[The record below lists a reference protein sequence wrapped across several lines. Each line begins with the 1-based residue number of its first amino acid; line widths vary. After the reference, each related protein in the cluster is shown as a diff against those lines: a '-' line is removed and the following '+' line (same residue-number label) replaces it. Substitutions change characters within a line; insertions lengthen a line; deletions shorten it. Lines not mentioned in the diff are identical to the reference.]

1 MKRLS
6 WILTAGVASAALLSA
21 CAEPEIILVGDRED
35 LIPSEEVIE
44 NKDLAISLPAQS
56 NNAQWTGRIG
66 TPSTRTANA
75 ALSQRPVLAW
85 STSIG
90 AGESRKTRITAD
102 PVVAEG
108 RIFTVD
114 AEATVTATSSGGQ
127 LLWSRDMTPPND
139 KAGQASTGGL
149 AYGKGKLFVTT
160 GFGSIRALDPATG
173 ADLWEQKFQSV
184 GSGTPTVY
192 GDLVYV
198 VSGDATAWAL
208 EVETGKIAWQMLSI
222 PNVQNVQSPAAPAIT
237 DRLAIFP
244 YGSGEIQAA
253 FRRGGVSRWTAGL
266 SDTRPGRA
274 VNTVGDISGDPVVV
288 GDTIYVANHSGRMA
302 AFDAETGQ
310 RKWTAGQGALS
321 PVFPA
326 GGSLFLVSE
335 TNELLRLDARDG
347 TRIWGYTLPQFVK
360 DKPKKQSAVHAHYG
374 PILAGGQ
381 LVVPS
386 SDEVVRFYNPRNGLL
401 THTVELP
408 HGAATNPVVAGGVL
422 YVVNRKGELYAFR

>member
-1 MKRLS
+1 MKRTS
-6 WILTAGVASAALLSA
+6 WILAAGVASAALLSA

-44 NKDLAISLPAQS
+44 NKDLAISLPSQS
-56 NNAQWTGRIG
+56 KNASWTGRIG
-66 TPSTRTANA
+66 TPSTRTAHA
-75 ALSQRPVLAW
+75 ALSSKPVLAW

-102 PVVAEG
+102 PVVADG

-114 AEATVTATSSGGQ
+114 AEATVTATTTGGQ
-127 LLWSRDMTPPND
+127 TVWSRDLTPPND

-173 ADLWEQKFQSV
+173 ADLWEQKFQAV

-208 EVETGKIAWQMLSI
+208 EVETGKIAWQLLSI

-302 AFDAETGQ
+302 AFETETGV
-310 RKWTAGQGALS
+310 RKWTADHGALS

-347 TRIWGYTLPQFVK
+347 TRIWGQTLPQFIK

-386 SDEVVRFYNPRNGLL
+386 TDEVVRFYNPRNGLL
-401 THTVELP
+401 THTVALP

>member
-1 MKRLS
+1 VKRTS
-6 WILTAGVASAALLSA
+6 WILAAGVASAGILSA
-21 CAEPEIILVGDRED
+21 CAEPEIILAGDRED
-35 LIPSEEVIE
+35 LFPSEEVIE
-44 NKDLAISLPAQS
+44 NKDLAISLPSQS
-56 NNAQWTGRIG
+56 KNANWTGRIG
-66 TPSTRTANA
+66 TPSTRTAHA
-75 ALSQRPVLAW
+75 ALSSKPVLVW

-102 PVVAEG
+102 PVVADG

-114 AEATVTATSSGGQ
+114 AEATVTATTTGGQ
-127 LLWSRDMTPPND
+127 TVWSRDLTPPND

-173 ADLWEQKFQSV
+173 ADLWEQKFQAV

-208 EVETGKIAWQMLSI
+208 EVETGKIAWQLLSI

-302 AFDAETGQ
+302 SFDAETGV
-310 RKWTAGQGALS
+310 RKWTADHGALS

-347 TRIWGYTLPQFVK
+347 TRIWGHTLPQFIK

-386 SDEVVRFYNPRNGLL
+386 TDEVVRFYNPRNGLL